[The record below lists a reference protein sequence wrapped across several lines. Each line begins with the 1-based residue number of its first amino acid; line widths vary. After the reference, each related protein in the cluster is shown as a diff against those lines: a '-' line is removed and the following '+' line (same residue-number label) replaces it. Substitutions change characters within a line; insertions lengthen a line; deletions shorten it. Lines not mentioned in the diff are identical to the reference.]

1 MNIENLATKL
11 IRKFIPY
18 YILKWIPSFYYF
30 INKYRYKLIRRD
42 SVQKETSVAKARRVK
57 ENFFDFYCKGNGI
70 DIGYGGDAITDN
82 CDTWDIE
89 NGDAH
94 YINKFISKKFNYIYS
109 SHLLEHLENPH
120 LALTNWW
127 KILDTD
133 GFLILYVPDR
143 DLYEKKKTLPSKF
156 SLDHKYF
163 FTVDEDDP
171 PHTLGLIPL
180 IEKCLSNYKIIYAKV
195 CNEGCT
201 ITDPNIHSNGEYS
214 IEVVIKKSG

>member
-1 MNIENLATKL
+1 MLHEKSLGVSQSEV
-11 IRKFIPY
+11 P
-18 YILKWIPSFYYF
+18 
-30 INKYRYKLIRRD
+30 
-42 SVQKETSVAKARRVK
+42 
-57 ENFFDFYCKGNGI
+57 NFSCTLF
-70 DIGYGGDAITDN
+70 
-82 CDTWDIE
+82 
-89 NGDAH
+89 
-94 YINKFISKKFNYIYS
+94 
-109 SHLLEHLENPH
+109 
-120 LALTNWW
+120 
-127 KILDTD
+127 
-133 GFLILYVPDR
+133 
-143 DLYEKKKTLPSKF
+143 LYEKKKTLPSKF